1 MFEGKT
7 CSLFGSFTNHIM
19 TVCKLALA
27 NLAMWTRD
35 QYFPASYAHAT
46 WVRLAPFFQ
55 LSGLLTSSQHTVS
68 VQLHPFHD
76 RQYNR
81 DLSLLC
87 HRVNEKQLYL
97 PDGRLLLFQ
106 VQEMAR
112 PILHQQQRLNA

>member
-1 MFEGKT
+1 MY
-7 CSLFGSFTNHIM
+7 
-19 TVCKLALA
+19 LAGCLPY
-27 NLAMWTRD
+27 
-35 QYFPASYAHAT
+35 QCFPASYAHAT
-46 WVRLAPFFQ
+46 WARLAPFFQ
-55 LSGLLTSSQHTVS
+55 LPGLITSSQHTVS
-68 VQLHPFHD
+68 VQLRPFHD

-87 HRVNEKQLYL
+87 QHVNEKQLHL